1 MKDID
6 IIEACSD
13 LGINVE
19 GAALGPKV
27 LEKYVSTNN
36 IYKIELENIKKEKDK
51 ENKKKN
57 LKYINE
63 FNEKLYDRVLE
74 TINQGRF
81 PLTIGGDHSIAI
93 ASSLA
98 SIKKHK
104 NLGIIW
110 LDSHGD
116 FNTFKTTITGNI
128 HGLPLAAITGFEK
141 QELTKFHEGNFYPYK
156 NTVIVGARDVDELEM
171 VNIKEAGIT
180 VFTTE
185 DIKKYGAK
193 NIVEKAISITSDG
206 TEGIHISYD
215 IDLID
220 PEVAPGVSVPA
231 KNGINM
237 NEVEEINKILIKNKE
252 LIKSMDLVEFNPL
265 RDIDNKTE
273 EIAKYILQCLF
284 S

>member
-1 MKDID
+1 MKKVD

-13 LGINVE
+13 LGVCIE
-19 GAALGPKV
+19 GASLGPKI
-27 LEKYVSTNN
+27 LEKYVSVNN
-36 IYKIELENIKKEKDK
+36 IYKIELEGIKKEKDK

-57 LKYINE
+57 LKFINE
-63 FNEKLYDRVLE
+63 FNKLLYDRVLE

-98 SIKKHK
+98 SIKKYE

-116 FNTFKTTITGNI
+116 FNTFDTTITGNI

-141 QELTKFHEGNFYPYK
+141 RNIVKFHKGNFYPYK
-156 NTVIVGARDVDELEM
+156 NTVIVGARDIDELEM
-171 VNIKEAGIT
+171 INIKEAGIT
-180 VFTTE
+180 VYTTE
-185 DIKKYGAK
+185 DIKKYGVK
-193 NIVEKAISITSDG
+193 NIMEKAIKIASKDVK
-206 TEGIHISYD
+206 GIHVSYD

-220 PEVAPGVSVPA
+220 PKIAPGVSVPA
-231 KNGINM
+231 ENGIGI
-237 NEVEEINKILIKNKE
+237 NEMQEIVKMLTNNNKI
-252 LIKSMDLVEFNPL
+252 IKSMDIVEFNPL
-265 RDIDNKTE
+265 RDINNKTE
-273 EIAKYILQCLF
+273 EIAKYILKMF

>member
-1 MKDID
+1 MKKVD

-13 LGINVE
+13 LGVSIE
-19 GAALGPKV
+19 GASLGPKI

-36 IYKIELENIKKEKDK
+36 IYKIELEDIKKEKDK
-51 ENKKKN
+51 ENKEKN
-57 LKYINE
+57 LKFINE
-63 FNEKLYDRVLE
+63 FNKRLYDKVLE
-74 TINQGRF
+74 TINQDRF

-98 SIKKHK
+98 SIKKYE

-116 FNTFKTTITGNI
+116 FNTFDTTITGNI

-141 QELTKFHEGNFYPYK
+141 RKLAKFHDGNFYPYK
-156 NTVIVGARDVDELEM
+156 NTVIVGARDIDKLEM
-171 VNIKEAGIT
+171 INIKEAGVT
-180 VFTTE
+180 VYTTE

-193 NIVEKAISITSDG
+193 NIMEKAIKIASKG
-206 TEGIHISYD
+206 TKGMHISYD

-231 KNGINM
+231 ENGIDM
-237 NEVEEINKILIKNKE
+237 NEVQEIVKVLTNNKE
-252 LIKSMDLVEFNPL
+252 FIKSMDIVEFNPL
-265 RDIDNKTE
+265 RDIDGKTE
-273 EIAKYILQCLF
+273 EIAKYILKMF